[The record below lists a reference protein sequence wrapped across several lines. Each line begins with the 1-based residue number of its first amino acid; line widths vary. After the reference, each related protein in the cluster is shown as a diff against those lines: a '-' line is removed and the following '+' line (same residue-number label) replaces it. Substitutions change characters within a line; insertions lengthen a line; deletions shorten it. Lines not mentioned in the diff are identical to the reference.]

1 MDQKT
6 ENNIRIQNNWFKNI
20 YSHLLDHSQNL
31 ERVSMSIKMRMD
43 KRIVTINNKK
53 EQTSST
59 YNNMDESQNMLSDLI
74 KEIICRM
81 ILFVESPR
89 KNKANL

>member
-59 YNNMDESQNMLSDLI
+59 YNNMDEPQNMLSDLI